1 MTLMRSFTHIACVLL
16 FGALAGTARA
26 AEREHGN
33 FAAEVVQVDK
43 DKREYRLVV
52 PKTVDLKTPA
62 PLVIAF
68 HGFLI
73 DSKDLMPVYTKL
85 NETAEKHRFILV
97 YPNALD
103 RSWGLSAPKIAKD
116 LAFFDALLEDLSKKY
131 KIDSRRVYLTGMSNG
146 GYFAHLVAKERSTTI
161 AAVAC
166 HSGALGLQTLGG
178 IKAERK
184 FPVMIIHGD
193 KDNILP
199 VAFARENRDKYKKEG
214 HEVNYIEVR
223 GMAHGWATE
232 IGVNEKMW
240 AFFNRHPKPK

>member
-1 MTLMRSFTHIACVLL
+1 MATA
-16 FGALAGTARA
+16 ARA
-26 AEREHGN
+26 AEPKHGN
-33 FAAEVVQVDK
+33 FADQTLEVDK

-52 PKTVDLKTPA
+52 PKTVDLKSPA
-62 PLVIAF
+62 PLVVAF

-73 DSKDLMPVYTKL
+73 DSKDLMPAYTKL
-85 NETAEKHRFILV
+85 NETAEKHRFVLV
-97 YPNALD
+97 YPNALE

-116 LAFFDALLEDLSKKY
+116 LAFFDALLKVLSAQY
-131 KIDSRRVYLTGMSNG
+131 KLDARRIYVTGMSNG

-161 AAVAC
+161 AAIAC

-214 HEVNYIEVR
+214 HEVNYIEVP

-232 IGVNEKMW
+232 IGVNEKIW
-240 AFFNRHPKPK
+240 KFFEDHPKPKR

>member
-1 MTLMRSFTHIACVLL
+1 MRSITHIACFLL
-16 FGALAGTARA
+16 LGALAGIARA

-33 FAAEVVQVDK
+33 FAAEVVPVDK
-43 DKREYRLVV
+43 DQREYRLVV
-52 PKTVDLKTPA
+52 PKTVDLKASA
-62 PLVIAF
+62 PLVVAF

-97 YPNALD
+97 YPNALE
-103 RSWGLSAPKIAKD
+103 RSWGLTAPRIAKD
-116 LAFFDALLEDLSKKY
+116 LAFFDVLLKELSNKY
-131 KIDSRRVYLTGMSNG
+131 KIDHRRIYLTGMSNG

-178 IKAERK
+178 IKAQRK

-193 KDNILP
+193 KDNIIP

-214 HEVNYIEVR
+214 HEVNYLEVS
-223 GMAHGWATE
+223 GLAHGWATDD
-232 IGVNEKMW
+232 GVNEKMW
-240 AFFNRHPKPK
+240 TFFSRHPMPK